1 MTGRLF
7 SRRAMLITTLAAGL
21 TVLSLPFVSAGD
33 FRYEAGSRHNT
44 SKVWPSNQVRAMQ
57 FRLQELDFD
66 PGPIDGIYGPK
77 TAQGIRSFQRSRGL
91 FTDGQISEQLLDELE
106 IH

>member
-1 MTGRLF
+1 MTTRLF
-7 SRRAMLITTLAAGL
+7 SRRAMLITTIAAGL
-21 TVLSLPFVSAGD
+21 AALSPPLVSAGD
-33 FRYEAGSRHNT
+33 FRYQAGSSRNR
-44 SKVWPSNQVRAMQ
+44 SQVWPRNQVRAMQ

-77 TAQGIRSFQRSRGL
+77 TAQGIRGFQRSRGL
-91 FTDGQISEQLLDELE
+91 TTDGQISEELLNELE